1 MTIRNQSVL
10 TWLTRDFAKPH
21 VLGALGEPNVDS
33 YFFFHSPWIWK
44 LLGVKFKWNFSIA
57 LDLSALDF

>member
-10 TWLTRDFAKPH
+10 TWLTGDFAKPH
-21 VLGALGEPNVDS
+21 VLGVVRELNVDS
-33 YFFFHSPWIWK
+33 YFFLHSPWRWK
-44 LLGVKFKWNFSIA
+44 LLEINFKWNFSVA

>member
-10 TWLTRDFAKPH
+10 TWLTRDFEKPH
-21 VLGALGEPNVDS
+21 VLGVVRELNVDS
-33 YFFFHSPWIWK
+33 YFFLHSSWRWK
-44 LLGVKFKWNFSIA
+44 LLEIKFKWNFSIA